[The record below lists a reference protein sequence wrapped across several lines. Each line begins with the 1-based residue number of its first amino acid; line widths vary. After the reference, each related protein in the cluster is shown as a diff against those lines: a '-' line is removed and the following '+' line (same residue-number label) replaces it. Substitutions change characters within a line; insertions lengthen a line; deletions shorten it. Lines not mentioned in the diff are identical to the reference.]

1 MKQGFVLNV
10 VYKRPCCNKV
20 GDKTPQI
27 QAINQSKNKHHV
39 LKQRQLYLIF
49 GIKMYNS
56 KHPFIQKN
64 RHFR

>member
-39 LKQRQLYLIF
+39 LKQR
-49 GIKMYNS
+49 
-56 KHPFIQKN
+56 
-64 RHFR
+64 